1 MGWLE
6 LRRATALPAGI
17 LSPRARLF
25 LYAIAFFADKEGKCW
40 PTNAKLMRVAEAS
53 RAGLF
58 RSLAELSDAGYIK
71 YKPVRK
77 RDYHYEFEL
86 QLEKLPPM
94 EETDPE
100 EGEKVIN
107 NSLKLILKPE
117 KKQPQQSQIETK
129 KADENLNLRLNG
141 EQQSQID
148 TQKNILYNNTLSIS
162 KLVSKK
168 ECTAR
173 GKNVDNFLAGATELT
188 EELPVPHGAK
198 RGKISPAATIAA
210 SRPGEETTLLTDYK
224 KLIKTYGWSPEN
236 KADII
241 GVWREAFEMGMS
253 KDEADEF
260 IRFNCAK
267 RWGVISKVCTVRMLC
282 HRWIK
287 NWKKMAPSAFL
298 DEQARRRE
306 ESRQKV
312 LAARRKA
319 REEEND
325 NK

>member
-1 MGWLE
+1 M
-6 LRRATALPAGI
+6 
-17 LSPRARLF
+17 SPRARLF

-40 PTNAKLMRVAEAS
+40 PTNAKLMRVAETK
-53 RAGLF
+53 RTGLF
-58 RSLAELSDAGYIK
+58 RSRAELSDAGYIK

-86 QLEKLPPM
+86 QLSKLPPV
-94 EETDPE
+94 EEIDPE
-100 EGEKVIN
+100 ESEKVIN
-107 NSLKLILKPE
+107 NSTNLELKAPAESTNLELKGGESTKLELNKSTNLELKGPE
-117 KKQPQQSQIETK
+117 STK
-129 KADENLNLRLNG
+129 LERKRIYYNN
-141 EQQSQID
+141 
-148 TQKNILYNNTLSIS
+148 NNTLSIS

-173 GKNVDNFLAGATELT
+173 GKNVDNFLAGAAERT

-198 RGKISPAATIAA
+198 RSNISPAATIAA

-267 RWGVISKVCTVRMLC
+267 RWGAISKVCTVRMLC

-287 NWKKMAPSAFL
+287 NWKKMAPNAFL

-306 ESRQKV
+306 EAREKV